1 VQQGHAGLVTGP
13 GCGYHAGGHPRNLM
27 KPMLLA
33 GSLAAAALLGAAP
46 TWAEMRPGA
55 VSETERAAL
64 HEEIRAY
71 LLENPEILSEMI
83 ALLEQQ
89 REEETSA
96 NDRDLVADNTDAI
109 FDDGFSFVGGNP
121 YGTVTVVEFLDYQCT
136 FCRRA
141 HPDLQELLAADGDI
155 RWIVKELPILGPGS
169 ELASRAAIAVLISEG
184 PEAYADLNDRLMRLE
199 GGITDASLD
208 AALEEAGLDPEAI
221 RAAMADPEV
230 DRRLAE
236 TRQLAGELGISGTP
250 TFVWG
255 DRMVR
260 GYVPLAQMETLVDE
274 LRAMN

>member
-1 VQQGHAGLVTGP
+1 MRAER
-13 GCGYHAGGHPRNLM
+13 HPRNLM
-27 KPMLLA
+27 KPKLLA
-33 GSLAAAALLGAAP
+33 GSLAVAALLAAAP

-96 NDRDLVADNTDAI
+96 DARDLVADNTDAI

-121 YGTVTVVEFLDYQCT
+121 DGAITVVEFLDYQCT

-141 HPDLQELLAADGDI
+141 HPDLQELLGADGDI

-184 PEAYADLNDRLMRLE
+184 PE
-199 GGITDASLD
+199 I
-208 AALEEAGLDPEAI
+208 
-221 RAAMADPEV
+221 
-230 DRRLAE
+230 
-236 TRQLAGELGISGTP
+236 
-250 TFVWG
+250 
-255 DRMVR
+255 
-260 GYVPLAQMETLVDE
+260 
-274 LRAMN
+274 